1 MTSLRCRLW
10 RPLDVRRCP
19 SLTGED
25 RRHGESLEPGL
36 YGVQF
41 RVEEHEQHRCLF
53 VRQRIRLAIQRESF
67 LIVRLSARSG
77 NYAVEGGVAEER
89 YVAANAAVVAVQQGI
104 EKIL

>member
-10 RPLDVRRCP
+10 RSLDVRRCP
-19 SLTGED
+19 SLAGEN
-25 RRHGESLEPGL
+25 RWHGESLEPGL

-41 RVEEHEQHRCLF
+41 RVEEHEQHGCLF
-53 VRQRIRLAIQRESF
+53 VRKRIRLAIQREPF

-77 NYAVEGGVAEER
+77 NYAVERSVAEER
-89 YVAANAAVVAVQQGI
+89 YVAAHSAVVAVQQRI